1 MTTAVLPERMHPTIE
16 VTEPSNGPVMPFLV
30 AAVLFLAGCVA
41 TVLIAGPP
49 L

>member
-1 MTTAVLPERMHPTIE
+1 MTTAVLPEGVHPTIE
-16 VTEPSNGPVMPFLV
+16 VTEPSNGHVVPALV
-30 AAVLFLAGCVA
+30 AIILFLAGCVA

>member
-1 MTTAVLPERMHPTIE
+1 MTTAVLPEGVHPTIE
-16 VTEPSNGPVMPFLV
+16 VTEPSSGHVVPFLV
-30 AAVLFLAGCVA
+30 AAIMFLAGCVA